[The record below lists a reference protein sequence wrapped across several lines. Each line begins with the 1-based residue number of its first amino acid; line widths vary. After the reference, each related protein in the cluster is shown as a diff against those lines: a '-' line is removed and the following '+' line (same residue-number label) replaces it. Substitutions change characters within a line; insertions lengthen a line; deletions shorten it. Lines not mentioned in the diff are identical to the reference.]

1 MNRYTAVHTLKLA
14 IFTLQVMVEALSDEE
29 QENEKFQ
36 LHHTINETLTN
47 TIQDLEKLTNA

>member
-29 QENEKFQ
+29 QENEQFK